1 MSLQYADD
9 NIMFLD
15 NDLEKARNLKC
26 ILLCFE
32 MMSGMRINYDKSEIV
47 PLNLDDQDTLEISD
61 ILGCPAGTFP
71 IKYLGIPLHY
81 Q

>member
-61 ILGCPAGTFP
+61 SFGCPAGTFP